1 MVEEGIGAFWR
12 LYAESLVAGIC
23 NPVYGI
29 ALWITYR
36 RYRREQPKA
45 AWQRT
50 QRSGI
55 WGLAVGSF
63 GILFVCTLG
72 LSVRVGMDLV
82 LLFPM
87 ALLLS
92 KIRPR
97 FACFAYSGACVGIL
111 GLWNLAD
118 VSGILAIVGL
128 LHFMEVFLIASGA
141 PAQEQF
147 VVRGS
152 RVHRILKQSA
162 IWALPFALL
171 IPVAGGGGLRMPTWW
186 PLWGSG
192 DSFAVFPMTALVFY
206 ETQEARRE
214 SIWKLLGYSVLLFG
228 LALWNPQDMVGKML
242 CLALMVGAHEGMLLV
257 SFPKARYN
265 KKESEKK
272 ET

>member
-1 MVEEGIGAFWR
+1 M
-12 LYAESLVAGIC
+12 LLVC
-23 NPVYGI
+23 V
-29 ALWITYR
+29 
-36 RYRREQPKA
+36 
-45 AWQRT
+45 
-50 QRSGI
+50 
-55 WGLAVGSF
+55 
-63 GILFVCTLG
+63 LG
-72 LSVRVGMDLV
+72 LSVKVGMDLI

-118 VSGILAIVGL
+118 VSGILATVGL

-141 PAQEQF
+141 PTQEQF
-147 VVRGS
+147 VVYGG
-152 RVHRILKQSA
+152 RVHRILEQKA

-171 IPVAGGGGLRMPTWW
+171 IPVAGEGGLHMPAWW
-186 PLWGSG
+186 PLWGNG
-192 DSFAVFPMTALVFY
+192 ENFAVFPMTALV
-206 ETQEARRE
+206 
-214 SIWKLLGYSVLLFG
+214 
-228 LALWNPQDMVGKML
+228 LALWDPQDIPGKIL
-242 CLALMVGAHEGMLLV
+242 CLALMVGIHEGMLLV

>member
-1 MVEEGIGAFWR
+1 MIEEGIGAFWR
-12 LYAESLVAGIC
+12 LYVESLAAGIC

-36 RYRREQPKA
+36 RYRREQPKT

-50 QRSGI
+50 LQSGI

-63 GILFVCTLG
+63 GMLLVCVLG
-72 LSVRVGMDLV
+72 LSVKVGMDLI

-118 VSGILAIVGL
+118 VSGILATVGL

-141 PAQEQF
+141 PIQEQF
-147 VVRGS
+147 VVYGG
-152 RVHRILKQSA
+152 RVHRILEQKA

-171 IPVAGGGGLRMPTWW
+171 IPVAGEGGLHMPAWW
-186 PLWGSG
+186 PLWGNG
-192 DSFAVFPMTALVFY
+192 ENFAVFPMTALVFY
-206 ETQEARRE
+206 ETRE
-214 SIWKLLGYSVLLFG
+214 VRGKSIWKLLGYSVLLLG
-228 LALWNPQDMVGKML
+228 LALWDPQDIPGKIL
-242 CLALMVGAHEGMLLV
+242 CLALMVGIHEGMLLV

>member
-1 MVEEGIGAFWR
+1 
-12 LYAESLVAGIC
+12 
-23 NPVYGI
+23 
-29 ALWITYR
+29 
-36 RYRREQPKA
+36 
-45 AWQRT
+45 
-50 QRSGI
+50 
-55 WGLAVGSF
+55 
-63 GILFVCTLG
+63 
-72 LSVRVGMDLV
+72 MDLV

-118 VSGILAIVGL
+118 VSGILATVGL
-128 LHFMEVFLIASGA
+128 LHFMEVFLIAGGTT
-141 PAQEQF
+141 AQEQF
-147 VVRGS
+147 VIRGGRVR
-152 RVHRILKQSA
+152 RILEQRA

-171 IPVAGGGGLRMPTWW
+171 IPAAGGGGLRMPTWW

-192 DSFAVFPMTALVFY
+192 ESFAVFPMTALVFY
-206 ETQEARRE
+206 ETQENRE
-214 SIWKLLGYSVLLFG
+214 KSLWKLLGYSVLLFG
-228 LALWNPQDMVGKML
+228 LALWDPQHIPGKLL